1 MVKKSSPS
9 GTDRRDFLKQ
19 LAAAGL
25 VLCVLPGEALPRP
38 ENAPAAPAP
47 APAAGAIRY
56 QYRTVSVKHLPE
68 LEAWFTKL
76 KQEKRISD
84 HPIFRKWI
92 DGFVF
97 KAPEK
102 MPGARSLVVTSL
114 PQKIGSVTLNREGK
128 RYTVIVAP
136 GYVDD
141 GITFPVFQETLCRDV
156 LKKPG
161 SPLIFARLPLKTLA
175 VRCGLAEYGRNNVT
189 YVKGYGSFHQLLAFY
204 TEVELPDQWR
214 PLKQMAVCKR
224 CGLCS
229 DTCPTKA
236 IRKPE
241 FVIDA
246 GKCISLYNEIPDP
259 MPDWIDP
266 KAHNAL
272 AGCMKCQ
279 YQCLGNR
286 GLTGD
291 VDNVGELTEAET
303 GLLLEERRDAAME
316 AVIIEKL
323 KRLPIVKNIPYVSRN
338 LKLAFA
344 NCTPM

>member
-1 MVKKSSPS
+1 MAEKSSPS
-9 GTDRRDFLKQ
+9 STDRRDFLKQ

-25 VLCVLPGEALPRP
+25 VFCVLPGRALSRP
-38 ENAPAAPAP
+38 ENAPASPGP

-68 LEAWFTKL
+68 LEAWFAKL

-84 HPIFRKWI
+84 QPTFRKWV
-92 DGFVF
+92 DAFNF

-102 MPGARSLVVTSL
+102 MPGAKSLVVTSL
-114 PQKIGSVTLNREGK
+114 PQKIGSLTLHREGK
-128 RYTVIVAP
+128 RYTVIIAP

-156 LKKPG
+156 LKKAG
-161 SPLIFARLPLKTLA
+161 TPLIFARLPLKTLA

-204 TEVELPDQWR
+204 TEEILPDQWR
-214 PLKQMAVCKR
+214 PLKQMAVCRR
-224 CGLCS
+224 CGLCL
-229 DTCPTKA
+229 DTCPTGA
-236 IRKPE
+236 IRKRE
-241 FVIDA
+241 FILDA
-246 GKCISLYNEIPDP
+246 GRCISLYNEIPDP

-279 YQCLGNR
+279 AQCLGNR

-291 VDNVGELTEAET
+291 VENVGELSEAET
-303 GLLLEERRDAAME
+303 ALLLEGRRDPAME
-316 AVIIEKL
+316 AALIERL
-323 KRLPIVKNIPYVSRN
+323 KRLPIVKDIPYVSRN

-344 NCTPM
+344 NCSPL